1 MKRGAMIATFRRL
14 GERLFPD
21 RSIILCSRGS
31 ARTVTLGGG
40 LQAAVLAVALVGLG
54 GIGYGAAHY
63 VHSERTLHHQI
74 SEMATLAHTAA
85 SKVGATRVAYDDL
98 RRQLDDANERAA
110 SLTARY
116 ASTSAQYDATRQ
128 QLDATRQQLDQTRHR
143 LATLNTRLGA
153 ANSERTS
160 LKSTL
165 AEAEANAKSL
175 NTQYTAMKQHLV
187 QAVDESKQNHHG
199 EMELTALRNR
209 LSLRESEL
217 AAANAHSTE
226 LKRAVDTMDRQLLEM
241 AFERDRL
248 RAQLGQPPEAS
259 NTPGTTDA
267 GVKKT
272 SVPAP
277 AAVPEASLQKMS
289 FQNQKS
295 PAETTEPAK
304 LASAPETALGSAP
317 NKAAAPVAAASRTS
331 ELERLIAS
339 TGVDIN
345 RLLGSLSVPSG
356 EGGPYVAL
364 SSVKLSPAI
373 EQKRMVALRKL
384 VKNMPLRSPLVHYQL
399 ESGFGPRIDPINHRA
414 SFHPGLDL
422 AAPYRSPVYST
433 GPGVVSFTGVK
444 GAYGR
449 EVEIDHGHGLV
460 TRYAHLH
467 RILVARGQHVAAHQ
481 EIGQLGSTGRSTGPH
496 VHYEIL
502 FDGTPLDPAKFMKV
516 GKNVV
521 EVTSK

>member
-1 MKRGAMIATFRRL
+1 MIAAIRRF

-31 ARTVTLGGG
+31 ARTVTFGGG
-40 LQAAVLAVALVGLG
+40 LQAGVLAAVLVGLG
-54 GIGYGAAHY
+54 GIGYGAASY
-63 VHSERTLHHQI
+63 VHSERALHHKI

-116 ASTSAQYDATRQ
+116 ASTSAQYTAARQ

-143 LATLNTRLGA
+143 LATLNTRLGT
-153 ANSERTS
+153 ANSERAT

-165 AEAEANAKSL
+165 ATAEANAKSL
-175 NTQYTAMKQHLV
+175 NAQYTAMKQHL
-187 QAVDESKQNHHG
+187 AKATDESKQNHHG

-217 AAANAHSTE
+217 ATANAHSAE
-226 LKRAVDTMDRQLLEM
+226 LKHAVDTMDRQLLEM

-248 RAQLGQPPEAS
+248 RAQLGQPPEAG
-259 NTPGTTDA
+259 NAPGTTEA

-272 SVPAP
+272 SAVAPVPAP
-277 AAVPEASLQKMS
+277 EPSVQEPQ
-289 FQNQKS
+289 
-295 PAETTEPAK
+295 AENAGPVVK
-304 LASAPETALGSAP
+304 PASASETAVASVP
-317 NKAAAPVAAASRTS
+317 NKEATPVAAASGTS

-364 SSVKLSPAI
+364 SSVKLSPAL
-373 EQKRMVALRKL
+373 ERKRMAALQKL
-384 VKNMPLRSPLVHYQL
+384 VKHMPLRSPLVHYQL

-516 GKNVV
+516 GRNVV
-521 EVTSK
+521 EVTAK

>member
-1 MKRGAMIATFRRL
+1 MAL
-14 GERLFPD
+14 
-21 RSIILCSRGS
+21 
-31 ARTVTLGGG
+31 
-40 LQAAVLAVALVGLG
+40 AAALVGLG
-54 GIGYGAAHY
+54 GIGYGAARY
-63 VHSERTLHHQI
+63 VHSERALHHQI

-116 ASTSAQYDATRQ
+116 TSTSARYDATRQ

-143 LATLNTRLGA
+143 LAALNTRLGA

-187 QAVDESKQNHHG
+187 QAANESKQNHHG

-217 AAANAHSTE
+217 ATANAHSTE
-226 LKRAVDTMDRQLLEM
+226 LKHAVDTMDRQLLEM

-248 RAQLGQPPEAS
+248 RAQLGQPPEAG

-267 GVKKT
+267 GIKKT
-272 SVPAP
+272 SAIAP
-277 AAVPEASLQKMS
+277 AAPAPVPGPEASVQKP
-289 FQNQKS
+289 
-295 PAETTEPAK
+295 PAETADAGK
-304 LASAPETALGSAP
+304 SARALETAANARHKGAE
-317 NKAAAPVAAASRTS
+317 PVAAASGTS

-345 RLLGSLSVPSG
+345 RLLGSLSAPSG

-364 SSVKLSPAI
+364 SSVKLSPAL
-373 EQKRMVALRKL
+373 EQKRMVALQKL
-384 VKNMPLRSPLVHYQL
+384 LKNMPLRSPLVHYQL
-399 ESGFGPRIDPINHRA
+399 ESGFGPRTDPINHRP

-422 AAPYRSPVYST
+422 AAPYRSVVYST

-467 RILVARGQHVAAHQ
+467 RILVARGQHVSAHQ

-502 FDGTPLDPAKFMKV
+502 FDGTPLDPTKFMKV
-516 GKNVV
+516 GRNVV